1 MNENVWEDKCKG
13 RIEIEMILKSRQIQ
27 RAVFLILISSIS
39 SEDLRNILISVML
52 PLWKKIFKHQV
63 FIPRTEEAN
72 AHIFILNELPTFYS
86 LGSLKSWNLTGVS
99 ELN

>member
-52 PLWKKIFKHQV
+52 PL
-63 FIPRTEEAN
+63 
-72 AHIFILNELPTFYS
+72 
-86 LGSLKSWNLTGVS
+86 
-99 ELN
+99 